1 MTLDG
6 AILLAEGGMPP
17 PSFELPARVG
27 NLCCGTA
34 GWRPLN
40 VQFAPLTVG
49 VSTASALKFP
59 WHNRVSRS
67 ANSGKELIG
76 NPMAGAKAC
85 AYHDTRSTLWRVTGR
100 DDDH

>member
-1 MTLDG
+1 MKSAG
-6 AILLAEGGMPP
+6 QFPIAEGGMPP
-17 PSFELPARVG
+17 PAFELPA
-27 NLCCGTA
+27 
-34 GWRPLN
+34 GWEALLGSGGL
-40 VQFAPLTVG
+40 APAECAVRALTVG
-49 VSTASALKFP
+49 ISTASALKFP

-85 AYHDTRSTLWRVTGR
+85 AYHDTRSTLWRVTRR